1 MANRTYWMVALL
13 MTASLQMAACAAK
26 PPAVAAEKPSHVD
39 SIDNSKLKKV
49 TLIEK
54 ARTRLDIQTT
64 AVLEEQVTRKRKV
77 GGEVVASLGDS
88 ASMPADGSVW
98 VRVNMTEGDLNQ
110 IDTGQTIR
118 VLPLTSDSVESGM
131 EAELEE
137 GVVEDGEEAASS
149 KSVYYAVRNKDHGL
163 KPGQRMLVELSLKND
178 NKARKLIPY
187 SSVIYDVEGGAWVY
201 TNPEPLVYVRA
212 PILIDYIAGEI
223 AYLTEGPDAGAAVV
237 SNGAAELYGAE
248 TGVGK

>member
-26 PPAVAAEKPSHVD
+26 PAAVAAEKPSHVD

-64 AVLEEQVTRKRKV
+64 AVLEEQVTRKRKI

-98 VRVNMTEGDLNQ
+98 VSGNRTRPMGRCRADW
-110 IDTGQTIR
+110 GCWQT
-118 VLPLTSDSVESGM
+118 
-131 EAELEE
+131 
-137 GVVEDGEEAASS
+137 
-149 KSVYYAVRNKDHGL
+149 
-163 KPGQRMLVELSLKND
+163 
-178 NKARKLIPY
+178 
-187 SSVIYDVEGGAWVY
+187 
-201 TNPEPLVYVRA
+201 
-212 PILIDYIAGEI
+212 
-223 AYLTEGPDAGAAVV
+223 
-237 SNGAAELYGAE
+237 
-248 TGVGK
+248 